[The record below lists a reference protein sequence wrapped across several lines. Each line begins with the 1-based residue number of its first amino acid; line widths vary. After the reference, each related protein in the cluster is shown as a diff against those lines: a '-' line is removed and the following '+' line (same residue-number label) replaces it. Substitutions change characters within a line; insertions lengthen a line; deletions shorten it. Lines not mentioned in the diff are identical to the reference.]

1 VNSVAQVLI
10 SIVVGGVV
18 AVLATFGLVTSQT
31 GTPDPVSTDVV
42 TYDN

>member
-1 VNSVAQVLI
+1 VNSLAQVLL
-10 SIVVGGVV
+10 SIAVGAVV

-31 GTPDPVSTDVV
+31 GSPDPVSTDVV